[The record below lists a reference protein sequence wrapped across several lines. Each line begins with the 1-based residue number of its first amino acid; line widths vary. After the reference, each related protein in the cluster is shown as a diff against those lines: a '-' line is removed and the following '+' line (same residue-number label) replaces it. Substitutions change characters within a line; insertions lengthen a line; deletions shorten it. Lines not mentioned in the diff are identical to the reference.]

1 MTTEDPTPASQLDQ
15 AYAARSAGQS
25 ANLAANTSAWR
36 DGAQRVEVALATL
49 ARAGFPFT
57 ASSVESTTLADGRG
71 DFDRLVIASCMGTWS
86 RAGKIRESF
95 DQRPVRSLR
104 RSRHGALL
112 RWWVG
117 TAAAARSE
125 AA

>member
-1 MTTEDPTPASQLDQ
+1 VTDADTTPASELDQ
-15 AYAARSAGQS
+15 AYADRSAGQS
-25 ANLAANTSAWR
+25 ANIAANASAWR
-36 DGAQRVEVALATL
+36 DGAHRVEVALAVL
-49 ARAGFPFT
+49 ARAGHPFT
-57 ASSVESTTLADGRG
+57 ASSVESTTLADGAG
-71 DFDRLVIASCMGTWS
+71 DFDKLLIASCMGTWS

-112 RWWVG
+112 RWWIG
-117 TAAAARSE
+117 TAAAAQSE